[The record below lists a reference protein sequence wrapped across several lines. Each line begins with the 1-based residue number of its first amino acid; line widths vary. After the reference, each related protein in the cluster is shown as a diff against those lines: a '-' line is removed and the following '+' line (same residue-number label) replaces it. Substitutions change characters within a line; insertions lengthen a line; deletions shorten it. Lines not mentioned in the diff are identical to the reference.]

1 VLYPALLDDLDA
13 PRLRAYPVYT
23 VIAEKFEAMVQLGTA
38 NSRMKD
44 FFDLA
49 VIART
54 TALEG
59 ATLLQAV
66 RATFARRGTLIPM
79 TVPVA
84 LASEFATNTAKT
96 RQWQAFLSKGRLPD
110 QSLADVVSVLH
121 GLLWPPIHAITRSD
135 AFTLKW
141 HPQPQ
146 EWR

>member
-1 VLYPALLDDLDA
+1 MLYPTLLDDLDA

-59 ATLLQAV
+59 AMLLQAV
-66 RATFARRGTLIPM
+66 RAT
-79 TVPVA
+79 
-84 LASEFATNTAKT
+84 
-96 RQWQAFLSKGRLPD
+96 
-110 QSLADVVSVLH
+110 LH
-121 GLLWPPIHAITRSD
+121 AAEP
-135 AFTLKW
+135 
-141 HPQPQ
+141 
-146 EWR
+146 

>member
-1 VLYPALLDDLDA
+1 
-13 PRLRAYPVYT
+13 

-59 ATLLQAV
+59 A
-66 RATFARRGTLIPM
+66 M
-79 TVPVA
+79 
-84 LASEFATNTAKT
+84 
-96 RQWQAFLSKGRLPD
+96 
-110 QSLADVVSVLH
+110 LADVVSVLH
-121 GLLWPPIHAITRSD
+121 GLLWPPIDASARND
-135 AFTLKW
+135 AFTLQW
-141 HPQPQ
+141 HPEPR

>member
-1 VLYPALLDDLDA
+1 
-13 PRLRAYPVYT
+13 
-23 VIAEKFEAMVQLGTA
+23 MVQLGTA

-66 RATFARRGTLIPM
+66 RATFARRGTSIPM

-84 LASEFATNTAKT
+84 LTSEFAANAAKT

-110 QSLADVVSVLH
+110 QRLADVVSVLH
-121 GLLWPPIHAITRSD
+121 RLLWPPVHAIKSDD
-135 AFTLKW
+135 AFTLQW
-141 HPQPQ
+141 HPELQ